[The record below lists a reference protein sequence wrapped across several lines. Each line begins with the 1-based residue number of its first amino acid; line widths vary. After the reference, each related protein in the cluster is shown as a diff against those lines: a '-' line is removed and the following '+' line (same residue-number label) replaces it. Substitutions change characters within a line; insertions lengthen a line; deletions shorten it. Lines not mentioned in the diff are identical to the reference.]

1 MKSYIRRY
9 LPYDYW
15 NRSTGNRADSISD
28 CGIDFHSGKERS
40 FQQQSCAEIHY
51 CPLSPHFEYAAH
63 TMNTAG
69 PI

>member
-28 CGIDFHSGKERS
+28 CHHGTGVVRG
-40 FQQQSCAEIHY
+40 QV
-51 CPLSPHFEYAAH
+51 
-63 TMNTAG
+63 
-69 PI
+69 